1 MARKRRLSTYLIIGG
16 ILLMIIPLSGNL
28 ITRYQQEQMLRQYEE
43 TLRNQASQLNA
54 SFEEA
59 TGEEMPDTTDS
70 AVLPGKPAEKPE
82 QAIGKILIPAIDS
95 ELLVVE
101 GTDSRQLRWGAG
113 HLTGSAYPGES
124 GNCVLAA
131 HRDYTF
137 GTYFSR
143 LDEVNEGDIIEVEY
157 LGFTHSYRVIGSMVT
172 TPDDLSVLMPTENPM
187 LTLITCHPRGSGKER
202 LIVTAEPM

>member
-28 ITRYQQEQMLRQYEE
+28 ITRYQQELMLRQYEE
-43 TLRNQASQLNA
+43 TLRNQTSQLNA
-54 SFEEA
+54 SFEAATEEITEA
-59 TGEEMPDTTDS
+59 TDS
-70 AVLPGKPAEKPE
+70 AVSPGKPPEKPE
-82 QAIGKILIPAIDS
+82 QVIGMIRIPAIDS

-143 LDEVNEGDIIEVEY
+143 LDEVNEGDTIEVEY

-172 TPDDLSVLMPTENPM
+172 TPDDLSVLMPTEKPT

-202 LIVTAEPM
+202 LIVIAEPI

>member
-1 MARKRRLSTYLIIGG
+1 
-16 ILLMIIPLSGNL
+16 MIIPLSGNL

-43 TLRNQASQLNA
+43 TLRNQTTQLNE

-59 TGEEMPDTTDS
+59 TEETVEATDS
-70 AVLPGKPAEKPE
+70 AVSPGKPLDKPE
-82 QAIGKILIPAIDS
+82 QVIGKILIPAIDS

-143 LDEVNEGDIIEVEY
+143 LDEVHEGDTIEIEY
-157 LGFTHSYRVIGSMVT
+157 LGFTHSYRVTGSLVT
-172 TPDDLSVLMPTENPM
+172 TPDDLSVLMPTEKPT

-202 LIVTAEPM
+202 LIVIAEPI

>member
-1 MARKRRLSTYLIIGG
+1 MARKRKLSTYLIIGG

-28 ITRYQQEQMLRQYEE
+28 ITRYQQDQMLREYEE
-43 TLRNQASQLNA
+43 TLRNQTSQLNA
-54 SFEEA
+54 SFEAA
-59 TGEEMPDTTDS
+59 TGEEIPETTDS
-70 AVLPGKPAEKPE
+70 AVSPGKPLEKPE
-82 QAIGKILIPAIDS
+82 QVIGKILIPAIDS

-143 LDEVNEGDIIEVEY
+143 LDEVKEGDTIEVEY
-157 LGFTHSYRVIGSMVT
+157 LGFTHSYRVTGSLIT
-172 TPDDLSVLMPTENPM
+172 TPDDLSVLMPAEKPI

-202 LIVTAEPM
+202 LIVTAEPI

>member
-1 MARKRRLSTYLIIGG
+1 
-16 ILLMIIPLSGNL
+16 MIIPLSGNL

-43 TLRNQASQLNA
+43 TLRNQTSQLNA

-59 TGEEMPDTTDS
+59 TEETAEATDS
-70 AVLPGKPAEKPE
+70 AVSPGKLPEKPE
-82 QAIGKILIPAIDS
+82 QVIGMIRIPAIDS

-101 GTDSRQLRWGAG
+101 GTSSRQLRWGAG
-113 HLTGSAYPGES
+113 HLTGSVYPGEL

-143 LDEVNEGDIIEVEY
+143 LDELKEGDAVEVEY
-157 LGFTHSYRVIGSMVT
+157 LGVSHSYRVTGSLVT
-172 TPDDLSVLMPTENPM
+172 TPDDLSVLMPTEKPT

-202 LIVTAEPM
+202 LIVTAEPI

>member
-1 MARKRRLSTYLIIGG
+1 
-16 ILLMIIPLSGNL
+16 MIIPLSGNL
-28 ITRYQQEQMLRQYEE
+28 ITRYQQELMLRQYEE
-43 TLRNQASQLNA
+43 TLRNQTSQLNA
-54 SFEEA
+54 SFEAATEEITEA
-59 TGEEMPDTTDS
+59 TDS
-70 AVLPGKPAEKPE
+70 AVSPGKPPEKPE
-82 QAIGKILIPAIDS
+82 QVIGMIRIPAINS

-143 LDEVNEGDIIEVEY
+143 LDEVNEGDTIEVEY

-172 TPDDLSVLMPTENPM
+172 TPDDLSVLMPTEKPT

-202 LIVTAEPM
+202 LIVTAEPS

>member
-1 MARKRRLSTYLIIGG
+1 
-16 ILLMIIPLSGNL
+16 MIIPLAGNL
-28 ITRYQQEQMLRQYEE
+28 ITRYQQEQMLREYEE

-54 SFEEA
+54 SFEGA

-70 AVLPGKPAEKPE
+70 AVLPGKPPEKPE
-82 QAIGKILIPAIDS
+82 QVIGKILIPAIDS

-143 LDEVNEGDIIEVEY
+143 LDEVHEGDTIEIEY
-157 LGFTHSYRVIGSMVT
+157 LGFTHSYRVTGSLVT
-172 TPDDLSVLMPTENPM
+172 TPDDLSVLMPTENPT

-202 LIVTAEPM
+202 LIVIAEPM

>member
-1 MARKRRLSTYLIIGG
+1 MARKRRLSTYFIIGG

-43 TLRNQASQLNA
+43 TLRNQTSQLNA
-54 SFEEA
+54 SFEAATEEITEA
-59 TGEEMPDTTDS
+59 TDS
-70 AVLPGKPAEKPE
+70 AVSPGKPPEKPE
-82 QAIGKILIPAIDS
+82 QVIGMIRIPAINS

-101 GTDSRQLRWGAG
+101 GTSSRQLRWGAG
-113 HLTGSAYPGES
+113 HLTGSVYPGES

-143 LDEVNEGDIIEVEY
+143 LDELKEGDAVEVEY
-157 LGFTHSYRVIGSMVT
+157 MGVSHSYRVIGSLVT
-172 TPDDLSVLMPTENPM
+172 TPDDLSVLMPTEKPT

-202 LIVTAEPM
+202 LIVTAEPS

>member
-1 MARKRRLSTYLIIGG
+1 MTYKRRLSTYLIIGG
-16 ILLMIIPLSGNL
+16 ILLMIIPLAGNL
-28 ITRYQQEQMLRQYEE
+28 ITRYQQEQMLREYEE
-43 TLRNQASQLNA
+43 TLRNQTSQLNA

-59 TGEEMPDTTDS
+59 TEEITEATDS
-70 AVLPGKPAEKPE
+70 AVSPGKPPEKPE
-82 QAIGKILIPAIDS
+82 QVIGMIRIPAIDS

-101 GTDSRQLRWGAG
+101 GTSFRQLRWGAG

-143 LDEVNEGDIIEVEY
+143 LDEVNEGDTIEVEY

-172 TPDDLSVLMPTENPM
+172 TPDDLSVLMPAEKPI

-202 LIVTAEPM
+202 LIVRAEPI